1 MRVSE
6 AIMGRRTA
14 RTFEPRPVPQDVLDE
29 VLRAGMWAPSPRNW
43 QPWRFIRVEDGADK
57 MFLHELAIESKE
69 ISAYWVPMF
78 RPDGLR
84 EYIQDLEHTPVT
96 LIVTAD
102 PEARGRHVGDRWGH
116 IVGAAMAVENIK
128 LMAHAYGLGVVQYT
142 HWVEEKVNVYFNIPR
157 LWNMVGVLCMGY
169 PIWLDTKERRSALKR
184 RPLQDIA
191 FLERFG
197 EKHVWGT
204 ASFTDTEDIR
214 EAIFARRSV
223 RRFRPD
229 PVPDHALAQIL
240 TAAQWAPSAG
250 NHQPWRFI
258 VIRDGETKRAL
269 AKNAA
274 AAHALSRHWQSGNPA
289 DGELEPPFE
298 YVQAPL
304 LIAIAADPARGGP
317 HIHGEATH
325 IIAAGLCAQNMA
337 LMAYGLGLGSIF
349 LNHLSHEQAKVL
361 LGIPYELDLA
371 GLMAFGYPAEA
382 PQSGRL
388 DRDRMVCVGGFEN
401 RKGFTA
407 VGVRHSGLRQ
417 AMAEYDVWRKRQEG
431 ESGETPGT

>member
-6 AIMGRRTA
+6 AILTRRTA
-14 RTFEPRPVPQDVLDE
+14 RTFEPRPVPADVLDE

-43 QPWRFIRVEDGADK
+43 QPWRFIQVHDGPDK
-57 MFLHELAIESKE
+57 TFLHELAIESKE

-78 RPDGLR
+78 RPEGLR

-102 PEARGRHVGDRWGH
+102 PDARGRHVGDRWGH
-116 IVGAAMAVENIK
+116 ILGAAMAVENIK
-128 LMAHAYGLGVVQYT
+128 LMAHARGLGVVQYT

-157 LWNMVGVLCMGY
+157 LWNLVGVLCMGY
-169 PIWLDTKERRSALKR
+169 PIRLETKERRSAMKR
-184 RPLQDIA
+184 RPLQDLA
-191 FLERFG
+191 SLELFG
-197 EKHVWGT
+197 EKHTWGKPAFADT
-204 ASFTDTEDIR
+204 ADIR

-229 PVPDHALAQIL
+229 PVLDAAVAQLL

-250 NHQPWRFI
+250 NHQPWRFV
-258 VIRDGETKRAL
+258 VIRGAEAKRAL
-269 AKNAA
+269 RANAVE
-274 AAHALSRHWQSGNPA
+274 AHVLSRHWQSGNPA
-289 DGELEPPFE
+289 EGNLEAPHDYE
-298 YVQAPL
+298 GSPL

-337 LMAYGLGLGSIF
+337 LMAHALGLGSVF
-349 LNHLSHEQAKVL
+349 LNHLVHEKVKAL

-371 GLMAFGYPAEA
+371 GVMAFGAPAET
-382 PQSGRL
+382 PRSTRL
-388 DRDRMVCVGGFEN
+388 EKDQVVYDGGFEN

-407 VGVRHSGLRQ
+407 VGVRHSGMRQ
-417 AMAEYDVWRKRQEG
+417 AMAEYDVWRKRQG
-431 ESGETPGT
+431 GKPRGTAE

>member
-6 AIMGRRTA
+6 AILTRRTA
-14 RTFEPRPVPQDVLDE
+14 RTFEPRPVPAGVLDD
-29 VLRAGMWAPSPRNW
+29 VLRAGMWAPSARNW
-43 QPWRFIRVEDGADK
+43 QPWRFIVVHDGADK
-57 MFLHELAIESKE
+57 TFLHELAIESKE
-69 ISAYWVPMF
+69 ISAWWVPMF

-102 PEARGRHVGDRWGH
+102 SEARGRHVGDRWGH
-116 IVGAAMAVENIK
+116 ILGASMAAENIK
-128 LMAHAYGLGVVQYT
+128 LMAHAHGLGVVQYT

-157 LWNMVGVLCMGY
+157 LWNLVGVLCMGY
-169 PIWLDTKERRSALKR
+169 PIRLDTKERQSALKR

-191 FLERFG
+191 FRERYG
-197 EKHVWGT
+197 EKHAWQAPRFADAG
-204 ASFTDTEDIR
+204 DIR
-214 EAIFARRSV
+214 QAIFARRSV
-223 RRFRPD
+223 RRFLAD
-229 PVPDHALAQIL
+229 PVSEEAAAGIL

-258 VIRDGETKRAL
+258 VIRDVETKRAL
-269 AKNAA
+269 RANAEQA
-274 AAHALSRHWQSGNPA
+274 YNLSRHWQSGNPA
-289 DGELEPPFE
+289 DGELEPPFDYE
-298 YVQAPL
+298 RAPL

-337 LMAYGLGLGSIF
+337 LVAHALGLGSLF

-371 GLMAFGYPAEA
+371 GVMAFGRPAETPA
-382 PQSGRL
+382 STRL
-388 DRDRMVCVGGFEN
+388 DRARVVCDGGFEN

-407 VGVRHSGLRQ
+407 VGVRHSGMREAL
-417 AMAEYDVWRKRQEG
+417 AEYDVWRKRQG
-431 ESGETPGT
+431 GGGPATR